1 MSILDQPR
9 TITASQEF
17 GGQTFDFDEREL
29 LKEAQEQA
37 RFLFVN
43 GSSTSTNATTMALLT
58 GAFLFILL
66 NAAFIMLFVDPYSGK
81 GSSSKSGS
89 NKKTENAED
98 YFYYDDDSM
107 NFVKR

>member
-1 MSILDQPR
+1 
-9 TITASQEF
+9 
-17 GGQTFDFDEREL
+17 
-29 LKEAQEQA
+29 
-37 RFLFVN
+37 
-43 GSSTSTNATTMALLT
+43 MALLT